1 MVCDSTN
8 DVLALELAAAGTQ
21 FEAPADS
28 KAAFET
34 LMDGDQW
41 MIFKNT
47 KTDVLHWD
55 FSVIQRMLTFDTS
68 DEQWVPLNSYIPC
81 ICADGGPNII

>member
-1 MVCDSTN
+1 
-8 DVLALELAAAGTQ
+8 
-21 FEAPADS
+21 
-28 KAAFET
+28 
-34 LMDGDQW
+34 MDGDKW

-68 DEQWVPLNSYIPC
+68 DEQWVFLSPHIPC
-81 ICADGGPNII
+81 IFSDGGPNVI